1 MRIKGTGLLLAI
13 AVLLTVAAVPAMAAS
28 PAAPDAGVFV
38 GIADVG
44 KTGTCNADG
53 TVTSLSGQGIGLL
66 PVVDA
71 KNAVYRINAPQGA
84 AVSVLHDAGG
94 LKLCGY
100 LTAPLHG
107 AAGPGTPDTKILGA
121 TCAATKGWG
130 GKGVATFANPVGHT
144 VTLTDLG
151 WKATVGGTF
160 VVTADASGNGKA
172 ADTLVAV
179 VQALS
184 ETAVLGCT
192 EKTVA
197 NSTTG
202 KGTATDTFDVVAGYT
217 ILPGDLN
224 PSKAPKK

>member
-1 MRIKGTGLLLAI
+1 MRIKETGLMLAI
-13 AVLLTVAAVPAMAAS
+13 AVLLTVAAVPALAAS
-28 PAAPDAGVFV
+28 PAAPDAGTFLGV
-38 GIADVG
+38 ADVG

-53 TVTSLSGQGIGLL
+53 TVTGLSGQGIGLL
-66 PVVDA
+66 PVIDA
-71 KNAVYRINAPQGA
+71 KNAVYRINAPEGTATSILHGA
-84 AVSVLHDAGG
+84 GA

-130 GKGVATFANPVGHT
+130 GKGVATFPGHT

-160 VVTADASGNGKA
+160 LVTADASGNGKA

-179 VQALS
+179 VQTLS

-197 NSTTG
+197 NSTSG
-202 KGTATDTFDVVAGYT
+202 KGTTTDTFDVIAGYT